1 MGHARAAIMA
11 DQEKPLMAELF
22 HHFDHVFG
30 HHAMAVIDE
39 LVAGLGQRGI
49 AIAPEIGTHHVI
61 VLRELCRDRVP
72 KHVIVRIA
80 MKQQQRRP
88 RTAMAQANDGALG
101 AHIDML
107 EAGEQSRNLR
117 AAPARGITRIIG
129 GRRFG
134 QNGRRFAPTRAQRGP
149 RLRRPR
155 RRRPPVASGDGGS
168 VLLGGH
174 WVIWSARSFQL
185 LAF

>member
-1 MGHARAAIMA
+1 MGHARAAVMA

-30 HHAMAVIDE
+30 HHAMAVIDQ

-61 VLRELCRDRVP
+61 ALCELCCDRVP

-101 AHIDML
+101 AHIEML

-129 GRRFG
+129 GRRLG
-134 QNGRRFAPTRAQRGP
+134 QDGRGLRQRG
-149 RLRRPR
+149 RSEARGCGARG
-155 RRRPPVASGDGGS
+155 AGGRQLHQMTAAQS
-168 VLLGGH
+168 FLGG
-174 WVIWSARSFQL
+174 L
-185 LAF
+185 G